1 MAHRFLSDIS
11 ERNARMT
18 MFLFFGLLILSV
30 TFFVSADDT
39 ATNKNIFQD
48 SDQDGLS
55 NDEEALYKTDPLDK
69 DSDDDG
75 YTDGVEVES
84 GYNPLKPA
92 PGDRVVSQ
100 EVVTTDGTAS
110 QSAAGERVNLTKQVS
125 NEIATMVQGSTT
137 GDGEP
142 ITMET
147 INESVQ
153 SILNQ
158 SDQEIVLP
166 EVNIDDIKIKK
177 ISKKLKGDQRKEKE
191 REDALEYL
199 TVMSYILANN
209 SPKSFRTEN
218 ELSQIISSIGI
229 ESLAAMSSGNLN
241 YLGELAKKGEKTLD
255 EISTVEVP
263 EGMLDVHVKA
273 IKMAKYAMHLNDKSK
288 AGESVNDPL
297 GQIANLS
304 KIQGFLGVV
313 QSFSDEVIQRM
324 DELGIKGI
332 PIEF

>member
-177 ISKKLKGDQRKEKE
+177 ISKKLKGEALAEKK

-199 TVMSYILANN
+199 TVMAYILANN
-209 SPKSFRTEN
+209 SPKSFHTQN
-218 ELSQIISSIGI
+218 DFGSIITSLGT
-229 ESLAAMSSGNLN
+229 ESLLAMTSGNTQ
-241 YLGELAKKGEKTLD
+241 YLESIAKKGEKTLD
-255 EISTVEVP
+255 EIEDIEVP
-263 EGMLDVHVKA
+263 EDMLDVHVKA
-273 IKMAKYAMHLNDKSK
+273 IKMAKYSMTFKDEAKTSDQS
-288 AGESVNDPL
+288 DPL
-297 GQIANLS
+297 GQIASLS
-304 KIQGFLGVV
+304 KMQGFFGVV
-313 QSFSDEVIQRM
+313 TDFSQEIFGKLNDY
-324 DELGIKGI
+324 GIKEI
-332 PIEF
+332 PVNL